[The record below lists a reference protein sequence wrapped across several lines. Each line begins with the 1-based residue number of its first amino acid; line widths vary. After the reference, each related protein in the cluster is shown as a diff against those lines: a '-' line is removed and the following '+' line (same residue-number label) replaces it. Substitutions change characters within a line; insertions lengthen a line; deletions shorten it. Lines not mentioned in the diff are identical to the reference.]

1 MGKKSLFSMRLF
13 PKRSPQR
20 GLVLT
25 AFTLILGILAGC
37 GGSSTNQIA
46 SINRVITLADIA
58 SFELNNQDETE
69 LMEVQLT
76 LYLLGKVIYR
86 N

>member
-13 PKRSPQR
+13 SKRSPQR

-69 LMEVQLT
+69 LMGVQLT